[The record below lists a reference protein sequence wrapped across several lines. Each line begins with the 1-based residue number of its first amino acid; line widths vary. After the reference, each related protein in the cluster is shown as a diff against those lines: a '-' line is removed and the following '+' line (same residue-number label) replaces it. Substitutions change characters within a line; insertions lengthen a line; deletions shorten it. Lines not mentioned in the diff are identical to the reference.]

1 MKVVENSAFIEK
13 DLCHLSGLSRPT
25 QAIID
30 LRIYKENMRA
40 IKSTVNKKIMA
51 IVKANAYGNGL
62 VPISK
67 AAEDIIDFFGVAVLE
82 EAMKLR
88 QAEISKPIL
97 VLGYVDSEQY
107 CNVVQEG
114 IRVSLYSYEQ
124 WGKWKA
130 QIEKYNLSD
139 TLNFH
144 MKLNTGMNRLGFKT
158 PEEIKRTLDEMVLL
172 NNVNVEGV
180 FTHFATADAPNDI
193 MITTQ
198 EEKFKELISIIN
210 PKDKMIHIA
219 NSAYALSRTNAEL
232 YDMVRVGIS
241 GYGLLPDQSIE
252 KEMAVKTKPILQ
264 LKTKIVHIQELS
276 PGETVGYGATFEAK
290 ENQRIGVIPIGYAD
304 GLLRR
309 YSPNSYVL
317 INGEKRYFAGRICMD
332 QAMVQLKNGD
342 KIGDEV
348 TIYGKQGKEVITL
361 EMAGN
366 WSHSINYEISCLIS
380 ERVGRIYIK

>member
-1 MKVVENSAFIEK
+1 MIVSESTYDEK
-13 DLCHLSGLSRPT
+13 ESYNKSNFSRPT
-25 QAIID
+25 QAVID

-40 IKSTVNKKIMA
+40 IKNTINKKIMA

-67 AAEDIIDFFGVAVLE
+67 EAEDIIDYFGVAVFE

-88 QAEISKPIL
+88 QAGIIKPIL
-97 VLGYVDSEQY
+97 VLGYVNPEQY
-107 CNVVQEG
+107 SNVVQKG
-114 IRVSLYSYEQ
+114 IRVALFSYEQ
-124 WGKWKA
+124 WSEWKT
-130 QIEKYNLSD
+130 QIEKYNLSE

-158 PEEIKRTLDEMVLL
+158 PEEIIKTVDEMALI
-172 NNVNVEGV
+172 NNVNVEGI
-180 FTHFATADAPNDI
+180 FTHFATADVPNDI
-193 MITTQ
+193 MMTTQ
-198 EEKFKELISIIN
+198 EEKFKVLISKIN
-210 PKDKMIHIA
+210 TKDKIIHIA
-219 NSAYALSRTNAEL
+219 NSAYALSRPNAEL

-252 KEMAVKTKPILQ
+252 KEMSVKTKPILQ
-264 LKTKIVHIQELS
+264 LKTKIVHIQKLS
-276 PGETVGYGATFEAK
+276 PGETVGYGASFEAK
-290 ENQRIGVIPIGYAD
+290 ESQRIGVIPIGYAD

-332 QAMVQLKNGD
+332 QAMVQLKDGD
-342 KIGDEV
+342 KLGDEV
-348 TIYGKQGKEVITL
+348 TIYGNQGKETITL

-366 WSHSINYEISCLIS
+366 WSKTINYELSCLIS